1 LVVHVPDT
9 WSFED
14 AAQLGIAPFTALR
27 TLYDTLELPLP
38 LGATAST
45 ATATATAATT
55 TTTAA
60 ANQPQ
65 SRTPILVGGGATS
78 VGQYVVQFAKLSGLY
93 VIATA
98 SERNFSLVRSLGADV
113 VVDYRDPVAAA
124 KQIREAAPNL
134 QYATDCAIDGTSPAI
149 VAASLAGQGTLA
161 HITTLPYPP
170 AEGVR
175 ILSSVVFDFLGKV
188 RRVPDLKN
196 FPPPAPPR
204 FTRCPLPF
212 PFQFVFIVQY
222 V

>member
-9 WSFED
+9 WSFEN

-38 LGATAST
+38 LEATAS
-45 ATATATAATT
+45 
-55 TTTAA
+55 AA
-60 ANQPQ
+60 AAAASAANPR

-98 SERNFSLVRSLGADV
+98 SERNFGLVRSLGADV
-113 VVDYRDPVAAA
+113 VVDYHDPVAAA

-134 QYATDCAIDGTSPAI
+134 QYAADCAIDGTSPAI

-161 HITTLPYPP
+161 HITTLPYPQV
-170 AEGVR
+170 EGVR
-175 ILSSVVFDFLGKV
+175 VLSSVVFDFLGKV
-188 RRVPDLKN
+188 RVLDLQEHPLFLLHAV
-196 FPPPAPPR
+196 FPSR
-204 FTRCPLPF
+204 PF
-212 PFQFVFIVQY
+212 PNLFYSTSDGVL
-222 V
+222 

>member
-1 LVVHVPDT
+1 LVVHFPDT

-27 TLYDTLELPLP
+27 TLYDMLELPLP
-38 LGATAST
+38 LGEAAASA
-45 ATATATAATT
+45 ATATATAA
-55 TTTAA
+55 
-60 ANQPQ
+60 NPQ
-65 SRTPILVGGGATS
+65 KQTPILVGGGATS

-134 QYATDCAIDGTSPAI
+134 QYATDCVTDGTSPAI

-161 HITTLPYPP
+161 HITTLPYPSV
-170 AEGVR
+170 EGVR
-175 ILSSVVFDFLGKV
+175 VLSSVVFDFLGKV
-188 RRVPDLKN
+188 R
-196 FPPPAPPR
+196 A
-204 FTRCPLPF
+204 C
-212 PFQFVFIVQY
+212 
-222 V
+222 